1 MIVSYVSDVLAR
13 SRIVDYRSR
22 LYICRYAL
30 NNPRDAEGPTAQ
42 ALCVGSV
49 WAPRRFAIVTSRAG
63 EILRHARLFIVNLC
77 AQRKQTCARA
87 PVANASE
94 PPAGTEHF
102 PLRGNSYDK
111 YYRTRTRARGWPAA
125 RPAGSSTMGV
135 TPRGGP
141 DQPSSGA
148 GVSEG
153 VSPRRHAERPQ
164 RAHSTARTPRGSFG
178 PQVGRANGLDSRH
191 VPETTC
197 GAVHD
202 PDGDVGGAHSQ
213 KGILPCT
220 CRRLTG
226 GAYSFDPPLTEPH
239 VKRMSPR
246 EADFEIR
253 E

>member
-1 MIVSYVSDVLAR
+1 MTSRKVMIVSYVSDVLAR

-63 EILRHARLFIVNLC
+63 EFLDTHVCLC
-77 AQRKQTCARA
+77 AQRGNIKQTCARA

-220 CRRLTG
+220 CRRRLL
-226 GAYSFDPPLTEPH
+226 GARTSSHAIARNHPAPPP
-239 VKRMSPR
+239 
-246 EADFEIR
+246 
-253 E
+253 